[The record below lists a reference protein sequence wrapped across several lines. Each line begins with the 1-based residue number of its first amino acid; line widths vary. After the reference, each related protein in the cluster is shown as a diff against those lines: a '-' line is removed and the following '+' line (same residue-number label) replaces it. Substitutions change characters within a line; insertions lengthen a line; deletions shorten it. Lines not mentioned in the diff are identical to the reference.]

1 MPKKN
6 KIVPL
11 VVIGFKDEA
20 ELVRGVAK
28 EFGVAPQFAVT
39 KKYRAGERTV
49 LIPARIGKKTVVAA
63 NAWEDPRQIFNLLLL
78 LNAEVEA
85 GAKEVIL
92 LAPWIAYGRQDRA
105 AKPGET
111 SAGEMIAGAL
121 LSTGMDKA
129 ITLDAH
135 SPRFRDFFKGRLQNI
150 RATDEAAA
158 YAAKCKINAVAAADL
173 GARERAWEVSKRL
186 KLPLLQ
192 ITKKRLKSGNVKSGL
207 LKGDAKN
214 KRVLIIDDIADSGE
228 TLFKAAE
235 ILKRK
240 GAAYVAAF
248 VSHSVCLARLK
259 KDGRKRGL
267 NNIFTVFDHATR
279 KLNAPFSLFVPTR
292 QK

>member
-6 KIVPL
+6 NVVPL
-11 VVIGFKDEA
+11 VVIGFKDETA
-20 ELVRGVAK
+20 FVRGIAK

-39 KKYRAGERTV
+39 KKYKAGESAV
-49 LIPARIGKKTVVAA
+49 SIPAPVGKKTVVAA
-63 NAWEDPRQIFNLLLL
+63 NAWEDPRWIFNLLLL
-78 LNAEVEA
+78 LGAEVEA

-92 LAPWIAYGRQDRA
+92 IAPWIAYGRQDRA

-111 SAGEMIAGAL
+111 SAGETIAGAL
-121 LSTGMDKA
+121 LSTGVDKI

-135 SPRFRDFFKGRLQNI
+135 SPRFMKFFKGRLQNI
-150 RATDEAAA
+150 RATDAAA
-158 YAAKCKINAVAAADL
+158 AFASKHKINAVAAADL
-173 GARERAWEVSKRL
+173 GARERALEVSQKL
-186 KLPLLQ
+186 KASMIQ
-192 ITKKRLKSGNVKSGL
+192 ITKKRLKSGSVESGL

-240 GAAYVAAF
+240 GAVYVSAF
-248 VSHSVCLARLK
+248 VSHAVCLARLK
-259 KDGRKRGL
+259 KEGRKRGL
-267 NNIFTVFDHATR
+267 DNIFTVFDHATR
-279 KLNAPFSLFVPTR
+279 SLNAPFNLFVPTR